1 MQDKLFFASDYMEG
15 AHPNILERLVQT
27 NLEKTPGYG
36 TDDYCESAREKIR
49 AACCAPNAEVFFL
62 SGGTQTNSMIIKYLL
77 RPYQGV
83 IAAETGHIQG
93 HEAGAIECGGHKVM
107 TVPQQDGK
115 LDAVGIRKVAESY
128 LQDDNRDHIV
138 MPGMVYI
145 SQPTESGT
153 LYNLRELEEIR
164 AVCREYNLHLY
175 LDGARLAYGLACPG
189 NDVTLQD
196 LARLCDVFYIGG
208 TKCGAL
214 FGEAVVIPQPGLIP
228 HFFTLMKQH
237 GALLAKGRI
246 LGIQFDIL
254 FTDDLYF
261 KIGGTAVAHADTIRK
276 KLQQKGLELCY
287 GSPTNQV
294 FVRLADSQCQKLEES
309 VAAGF
314 WEKPDAEHTILRL
327 ATSWATTEE
336 DVQKLL
342 EVLDSL

>member
-15 AHPNILERLVQT
+15 AHPRILERLVQT

-36 TDDYCESAREKIR
+36 TDHYCESAREKIR
-49 AACCAPNAEVFFL
+49 AACCAPDAEVFFL
-62 SGGTQTNSMIIKYLL
+62 SGGTQTNSMIVKYLL

-83 IAAETGHIQG
+83 IAAKTGHIQG
-93 HEAGAIECGGHKVM
+93 HEAGAIESGGHKVL
-107 TVPQQDGK
+107 TIPEYNGK
-115 LDAVGIRKVAESY
+115 LRATDIRKVAEGY

-145 SQPTESGT
+145 SQSTESGT
-153 LYNLRELEEIR
+153 LYTLQELEEIR
-164 AVCREYNLHLY
+164 AVCREFDLYLY

-214 FGEAVVIPQPGLIP
+214 YGEAVVIPQPGLIP

-246 LGIQFDIL
+246 LGIQFDTL
-254 FTDDLYF
+254 FTDDLYLQV
-261 KIGGTAVAHADTIRK
+261 GGAAVAYADAIRE
-276 KLQQKGLELCY
+276 KLQQKGLPLCY

-294 FVRLADSQCQKLEES
+294 FVRLTDAQRQKLEEK
-309 VAAGF
+309 VAVSF
-314 WEKPDAEHTILRL
+314 WEKPDEDHTVIRL
-327 ATSWATTEE
+327 ATSWATAEE

-342 EVLDSL
+342 AVLDSL